1 MSSAS
6 ATPVPAAPSP
16 AADTGT
22 LPRPGRA
29 TVVTLYDRGVD
40 AYVNLWSSVILPAA
54 HAVVAAMDLEP
65 SDTVIDV
72 GGGSGAVIPAIRDAC
87 PAGAARALDASFE
100 MLRVARDRADASV
113 AQSDAL
119 ALPIRD
125 GTADAV
131 LLAFVLFH
139 VLDPIEA
146 LGEAA
151 RALRVGGRVG
161 TATWA
166 QSHEPSPAAVH
177 RVERHADRS
186 RRTSSFWRAGGH
198 PPRQRGRHRAPSVG
212 NRLHADAGVDRIAQP
227 PVDAGCVPGPRY
239 RLRHEPGAARRARRA
254 HPREH
259 PGACSQPPVI
269 PAARGSL
276 LVRRRRVRSGRA
288 AMTRLR
294 AQPVAMPAAGPARAG
309 TGRVG
314 GRMRTATTTPE
325 RTLRIATAHTAARMS
340 KASATIP
347 PTIPPTT

>member
-29 TVVTLYDRGVD
+29 TVATLYDRGVD

-54 HAVVAAMDLEP
+54 HAVVAVMDLEP

-87 PAGAARALDASFE
+87 PAGAALALDASFE

-166 QSHEPSPAAVH
+166 QSHEPSPAAYTVWSDTLTEAGAPPVSGG
-177 RVERHADRS
+177 RVDTRLDSEDAIERLLSATGFTPTRVWIESLS
-186 RRTSSFWRAGGH
+186 RQWTPAAYLDLATGSGMNRVRLDALDERTRANTLELA
-198 PPRQRGRHRAPSVG
+198 R
-212 NRLHADAGVDRIAQP
+212 NRLSSLP
-227 PVDAGCVPGPRY
+227 PEDLFWSGDVVCAA
-239 RLRHEPGAARRARRA
+239 AARR
-254 HPREH
+254 
-259 PGACSQPPVI
+259 
-269 PAARGSL
+269 
-276 LVRRRRVRSGRA
+276 
-288 AMTRLR
+288 
-294 AQPVAMPAAGPARAG
+294 
-309 TGRVG
+309 
-314 GRMRTATTTPE
+314 
-325 RTLRIATAHTAARMS
+325 
-340 KASATIP
+340 
-347 PTIPPTT
+347 